1 MDLSE
6 AVASEME
13 APGTGEFGNGG
24 PISVGL
30 AAALAA
36 GLGLAGLV
44 LFG

>member
-6 AVASEME
+6 AVAAEIE
-13 APGTGEFGNGG
+13 APGTGEFGNGE
-24 PISVGL
+24 PISLGL
-30 AAALAA
+30 VAALAA